1 MIQAILMERIGFIEL
16 LLMNG
21 FVMKT
26 FLTVEKLA
34 VLYNEQVS
42 SSISRIFMSRRVV
55 KNFGGAIS
63 SSCFS
68 ITLFLIQDILEIK
81 VFAYQAKKTF
91 LRAHL
96 GMPSD
101 KRAPCIWASF
111 QIIPNPTNEVI
122 KKLFFFTKTSF
133 QSTKAPG

>member
-42 SSISRIFMSRRVV
+42 ISRIFMSCRV
-55 KNFGGAIS
+55 
-63 SSCFS
+63 SC
-68 ITLFLIQDILEIK
+68 
-81 VFAYQAKKTF
+81 
-91 LRAHL
+91 
-96 GMPSD
+96 
-101 KRAPCIWASF
+101 
-111 QIIPNPTNEVI
+111 
-122 KKLFFFTKTSF
+122 
-133 QSTKAPG
+133 